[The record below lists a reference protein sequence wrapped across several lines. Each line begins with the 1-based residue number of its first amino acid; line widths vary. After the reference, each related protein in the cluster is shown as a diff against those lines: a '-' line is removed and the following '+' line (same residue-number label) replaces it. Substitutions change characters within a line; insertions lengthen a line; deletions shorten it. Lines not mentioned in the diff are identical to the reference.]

1 MPGNGKSA
9 KRTTGARSGRPKSV
23 KVMPASGAPPVDALR
38 KPSSELVGVVSTPLA
53 FCELML
59 QMELVLL
66 VVTFVGFLTVEEAF
80 RSLVLLVETMLLT
93 AMPMASMETVL
104 LTNSML
110 LLGTALLKV
119 VFLLVDPLLLVE
131 TVLPVEGCQWVLC
144 SWCAQRD

>member
-66 VVTFVGFLTVEEAF
+66 VVTFVGFLTVEEVMTAMMT
-80 RSLVLLVETMLLT
+80 VLLVAEIMF
-93 AMPMASMETVL
+93 MV
-104 LTNSML
+104 
-110 LLGTALLKV
+110 
-119 VFLLVDPLLLVE
+119 LLLVMS
-131 TVLPVEGCQWVLC
+131 L
-144 SWCAQRD
+144 A